1 MYLLR
6 FVFLSVLGSWTRHFT
21 LTMWNFPL
29 GIHKQ
34 LGSIKVAVWV
44 KVFHSFV
51 ARVVDID
58 VGQTFL
64 VTGSKKKLDQLGSV
78 CINLNSNTSFKQSLR
93 IFKHNWNK
101 NETINKMVCLGAVHL
116 VSYLNRIMWL
126 PTLYVVGQ
134 LKGFLE
140 EKAQGEIHVSVLRP
154 NHFFCFLKQKR
165 TRWCE
170 IKVHFK

>member
-6 FVFLSVLGSWTRHFT
+6 FGFLSILGSWTRHFT

-34 LGSIKVAVWV
+34 MGSIKVAVWV
-44 KVFHSFV
+44 KVFHSFA

-101 NETINKMVCLGAVHL
+101 NETITKMGCLGAVHL

-134 LKGFLE
+134 LKGLLE
-140 EKAQGEIHVSVLRP
+140 EKAQGEIYSP
-154 NHFFCFLKQKR
+154 SKSFFLFPQPKEEKMMWDQSPL
-165 TRWCE
+165 
-170 IKVHFK
+170 